1 MSGDDLSVQQP
12 TAVRRLLEVIE
23 QSRPAA
29 IAGWAEFWAGLA
41 GLGVEDARAG
51 LEALTARGVVRRQA
65 LGEQVLYIS
74 DPPHAAQAFRL

>member
-1 MSGDDLSVQQP
+1 MNVDDRLAQQTP
-12 TAVRRLLEVIE
+12 AMRRLLEVIA

-41 GLGVEDARAG
+41 GLSVEDTRVG
-51 LEALTARGVVRRQA
+51 LEALAARGVVRRQA

-74 DPPHAAQAFRL
+74 DPPHAAPPPP